1 MAGFGVLLRKEWR
14 EHIRNF
20 KILWIP
26 LVFIILGVLEP
37 ITNHFLPEIMKSV
50 GNMPEGMD
58 FPWPEFRGEDIFAS
72 LLGQYQF
79 IGVLIIVLA
88 FMGTISGERKNGTA
102 TLLYVRP
109 MSFPAYFLSKW
120 LVVNALVL
128 GSACLGFMA
137 AWYYIEI
144 LFNSVDAGSVFAF
157 IATYSLWL
165 IFVVTVV
172 LALSAWLPTGGAAGV
187 AIMITLVYQIIDA
200 LIGAYWMVSPWK
212 LATYA
217 TYWFQ
222 VDTSMSNLWMSAS
235 VTGVVIILLML
246 FGIFMSKH
254 KAAKTT
260 V

>member
-14 EHIRNF
+14 EQTRNF

-26 LVFIILGVLEP
+26 LVFIILGVMEP

-58 FPWPEFRGEDIFAS
+58 FLWPEFQGSDIFIS

-79 IGVLIIVLA
+79 IGILVIVLA

-128 GSACLGFMA
+128 GSVWLGFMA
-137 AWYYIEI
+137 AWYYIDI
-144 LFNSVDAGSVFAF
+144 LFNAVDVGSLVAF
-157 IATYSLWL
+157 IATYSLWI

-172 LALSAWLPTGGAAGV
+172 LALSAWLPTGGAAGL
-187 AIMITLVYQIIDA
+187 AIMITLIYPIIDA
-200 LIGAYWMVSPWK
+200 LIGAYWAVSPWK
-212 LATYA
+212 LANYA
-217 TYWFQ
+217 TFWFQ
-222 VDTSMSNLWMSAS
+222 ADADLSDLWMSTG
-235 VTGVVIILLML
+235 VTGIVIILLLL
-246 FGIFMSKH
+246 FGIIMSKH
-254 KAAKTT
+254 NAAKTT